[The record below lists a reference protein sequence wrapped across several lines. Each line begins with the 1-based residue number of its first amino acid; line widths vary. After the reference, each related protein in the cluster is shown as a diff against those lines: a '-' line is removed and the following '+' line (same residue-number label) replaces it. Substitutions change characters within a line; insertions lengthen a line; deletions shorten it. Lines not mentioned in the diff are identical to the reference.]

1 MRQARRRNC
10 RSVPL
15 DSSEHDISAKLSQVR
30 GRPILTTGGMKLQ
43 ELLAGAGAQ
52 GPLVNPEAQIS
63 SVVYDSRQAAA
74 GSLFV
79 AIRGEK
85 TDGNRFIAAAV
96 ERGATAIVSE
106 TPPPAQRGQALD
118 AQAQNAQTEKGKI
131 APAAVVTSVAWVQV
145 PDARK
150 ALAVIAANFYG
161 HPADKLQLVGITGT
175 NGKTTTG
182 FLLDSIIRAAG
193 LRSGLFGTIEYRTP
207 LETYPA
213 KTTTPESLDL
223 QRFFSEIV
231 RTGGT
236 HAVLEGSSHAL
247 ALDRLW
253 GCRFAAAIFSNLTRD
268 HLDFHGTMEN
278 YFAAKRRLFEG
289 TGAGP
294 ARCGVIN
301 SDDPYGQQLRNLAG
315 QTITYGLASGAQV
328 TAKKF
333 ALALRGLDFIAETP
347 MGKIEVR
354 SPLVG
359 RNNVY
364 NLLAAIAA
372 SVGLGFQR
380 EAVESGISALAA
392 VPGRFER
399 IDLGQPFMVVVDYAH
414 TDDALQKL
422 LETARELHPTGRM
435 ITLFGCGGERDRTK
449 RPLMGAAAGRLSDV
463 VVLTSDNPRGEDPLK
478 IINDAL
484 VGLQRTSAKVLV
496 EPDRERALELALE
509 QARPGDMV
517 LLAGKGHETT
527 QVLKDRTIEFDD
539 REVARRI
546 LRERGYG
553 G

>member
-1 MRQARRRNC
+1 
-10 RSVPL
+10 
-15 DSSEHDISAKLSQVR
+15 
-30 GRPILTTGGMKLQ
+30 MKLQ
-43 ELLAGAGAQ
+43 ELVAGAGAQ

-96 ERGATAIVSE
+96 ERGASAIVSE
-106 TPPPAQRGQALD
+106 APPYIERGQVLD
-118 AQAQNAQTEKGKI
+118 AQGQET
-131 APAAVVTSVAWVQV
+131 APALIAASVAWVQV
-145 PDARK
+145 ADARK
-150 ALAVIAANFYG
+150 ALAIIAANFYE
-161 HPADKLQLVGITGT
+161 HPAEKLQLIGITGT
-175 NGKTTTG
+175 NGKTTTS
-182 FLLDSIIRAAG
+182 FLLDSIIHAAG
-193 LRSGLFGTIEYRTP
+193 LRSGLLGTIEYRTP

-231 RTGGT
+231 RAGGT
-236 HAVLEGSSHAL
+236 HAVLESSSHAL

-278 YFAAKRRLFEG
+278 YFAAKRRLFED

-301 SDDPYGQQLRNLAG
+301 IDDPYGQQLRNLAA

-333 ALALRGLDFIAETP
+333 ALALRGLDFVAETP
-347 MGKIEVR
+347 MGKIEVH

-380 EAVESGISALAA
+380 EAIESGISALAA

-399 IDLGQPFMVVVDYAH
+399 IDLGQPFMVIVDYAH

-422 LETARELHPTGRM
+422 LETARELHPTGRL
-435 ITLFGCGGERDRTK
+435 ITLFGCGGERDRAK

-539 REVARRI
+539 REIARRI
-546 LRERGYG
+546 LRERGYDG
-553 G
+553 

>member
-1 MRQARRRNC
+1 
-10 RSVPL
+10 
-15 DSSEHDISAKLSQVR
+15 
-30 GRPILTTGGMKLQ
+30 MKLK
-43 ELLAGAGAQ
+43 ELVAGAGVQ
-52 GPLVNPEAQIS
+52 GALVNAEAQIS
-63 SVVYDSRQAAA
+63 SVAYDSRQAKA

-85 TDGNRFIAAAV
+85 TDGNRFLGAAI

-106 TPPPAQRGQALD
+106 MPRPLAEGAV
-118 AQAQNAQTEKGKI
+118 QTSGI
-131 APAAVVTSVAWVQV
+131 APEFVSSSVAWLQV

-150 ALAVIAANFYG
+150 ALAIIAANFYS

-175 NGKTTTG
+175 NGKTTTS
-182 FLLDSIIRAAG
+182 FLLDSIIHAAG
-193 LRSGLFGTIEYRTP
+193 FRSGLFGTIEYRTP

-213 KTTTPESLDL
+213 RTTTPESLDL

-231 RTGGT
+231 RAGGT
-236 HAVLEGSSHAL
+236 HAVLESSSHAL
-247 ALDRLW
+247 ALERLW

-268 HLDFHGTMEN
+268 HLDFHNTMEN

-294 ARCGVIN
+294 ARFGIVNI
-301 SDDPYGQQLRNLAG
+301 DDPYGQQLRNIAER
-315 QTITYGLASGAQV
+315 TVTYGLGSGAQV

-333 ALALRGLDFIAETP
+333 ALALRGLDFVAETP
-347 MGKIEVR
+347 AGKVEVR

-372 SVGLGFQR
+372 SIALDFPR
-380 EAVESGISALAA
+380 AAIEAGISALAA

-435 ITLFGCGGERDRTK
+435 ITLFGCGGERDRSK
-449 RPLMGAAAGRLSDV
+449 RPLMGAAAGRMSDV
-463 VVLTSDNPRGEDPLK
+463 VVLSSDNPRGEDPLK

-484 VGLQRTSAKVLV
+484 VGLQRTTAKVLV
-496 EPDRERALELALE
+496 EPDRERALELAL
-509 QARPGDMV
+509 QNARPGDMV
-517 LLAGKGHETT
+517 LLAGKGHERT

-539 REVARRI
+539 REVARRV

-553 G
+553 AQGMKPETR

>member
-1 MRQARRRNC
+1 
-10 RSVPL
+10 
-15 DSSEHDISAKLSQVR
+15 
-30 GRPILTTGGMKLQ
+30 MKLQ
-43 ELLAGAGAQ
+43 ELVAGAGVHE
-52 GPLVNPEAQIS
+52 PLANPEAEIS
-63 SVVYDSRQAAA
+63 SVVYDSRQATA

-79 AIRGEK
+79 AIRGER
-85 TDGNRFIAAAV
+85 TDGNRYISAAV
-96 ERGATAIVSE
+96 ERGAAAIVSE
-106 TPPPAQRGQALD
+106 MPPPAQRGQTLE
-118 AQAQNAQTEKGKI
+118 AQPQNAEI
-131 APAAVVTSVAWVQV
+131 APQPLPSSVAWLHA

-150 ALAVIAANFYG
+150 ALALIAANFYG

-175 NGKTTTG
+175 NGKTTTS
-182 FLLDSIIRAAG
+182 FLLDSIIHAAG

-207 LETYPA
+207 RETYPA

-231 RTGGT
+231 RAGGT
-236 HAVLEGSSHAL
+236 HAVLESSSHAL

-253 GCRFAAAIFSNLTRD
+253 GCRLAAGVFTNLTRD
-268 HLDFHGTMEN
+268 HLDFHNTMEN

-289 TGAGP
+289 TGAGR
-294 ARCGVIN
+294 ARCGIVN
-301 SDDPYGQQLRNLAG
+301 ADDPYGRQLRNVAE
-315 QTITYGLASGAQV
+315 QTITYGLGSGAQV

-333 ALALRGLDFIAETP
+333 ALALRGLDFVADTP
-347 MGKIEVR
+347 AGKIEVR

-372 SVGLGFQR
+372 SIALDFRR
-380 EAVESGISALAA
+380 EAIEAGISALAA

-435 ITLFGCGGERDRTK
+435 ITLFGCGGERDRSK
-449 RPLMGAAAGRLSDV
+449 RPLMGAAAGRLSNV
-463 VVLTSDNPRGEDPLK
+463 VILSSDNPRSEDPLK

-496 EPDRERALELALE
+496 EPDRERAIELALE
-509 QARPGDMV
+509 QARTGDIV

>member
-1 MRQARRRNC
+1 
-10 RSVPL
+10 
-15 DSSEHDISAKLSQVR
+15 
-30 GRPILTTGGMKLQ
+30 MKLQ
-43 ELLAGAGAQ
+43 ELVAGAGAQ
-52 GPLVNPEAQIS
+52 GPVVDPEVQIS
-63 SVVYDSRQAAA
+63 SIVYDSRQATA

-79 AIRGEK
+79 AIHGEK
-85 TDGNRFIAAAV
+85 TDGNRFIAAAI
-96 ERGATAIVSE
+96 ERGAAAIVSE
-106 TPPPAQRGQALD
+106 MPHPAQRGQGLG
-118 AQAQNAQTEKGKI
+118 AQAQNAEI
-131 APAAVVTSVAWVQV
+131 APAALPASLAWLQV

-150 ALAVIAANFYG
+150 ALAIIAANFYG
-161 HPADKLQLVGITGT
+161 HPAEKLQLAGITGT
-175 NGKTTTG
+175 NGKTTTS
-182 FLLDSIIRAAG
+182 FLLDSIIHAAG

-231 RTGGT
+231 RAGGT
-236 HAVLEGSSHAL
+236 HAVLESSSHAL

-253 GCRFAAAIFSNLTRD
+253 GCRFAAAIFTNLTRD
-268 HLDFHGTMEN
+268 HLDFHSTMEN

-289 TGAGP
+289 TGAGR
-294 ARCGVIN
+294 AHCGIVNI
-301 SDDPYGQQLRNLAG
+301 DDPYGQALRNVAD

-328 TAKKF
+328 TARKF
-333 ALALRGLDFIAETP
+333 TLALRGLDFIAETP

-372 SVGLGFQR
+372 SIALDFRR
-380 EAVESGISALAA
+380 ETVEAGISALAT

-435 ITLFGCGGERDRTK
+435 ITLFGCGGERDRSK
-449 RPLMGAAAGRLSDV
+449 RPLMGEAAGRLSDV
-463 VVLTSDNPRGEDPLK
+463 IVLSSDNPRSEDPLK

-509 QARPGDMV
+509 QARPGDIV

-527 QVLKDRTIEFDD
+527 QVLKERTIEFDD
-539 REVARRI
+539 RELARRI

>member
-1 MRQARRRNC
+1 MPHTRPMAFG
-10 RSVPL
+10 RSL
-15 DSSEHDISAKLSQVR
+15 LESSEHEASAKLSALR
-30 GRPILTTGGMKLQ
+30 RSPILTSAGMKLQ
-43 ELLAGAGAQ
+43 ELLAGTGAQ
-52 GPLVNPEAQIS
+52 GPLVNSEAQIS
-63 SVVYDSRQAAA
+63 SVVYDSRQATA

-79 AIRGEK
+79 AIHGEK
-85 TDGNRFIAAAV
+85 TDGNRFIAAAID
-96 ERGATAIVSE
+96 RGATAIVSQM
-106 TPPPAQRGQALD
+106 PRPAPNGHP
-118 AQAQNAQTEKGKI
+118 QNAETSAE
-131 APAAVVTSVAWVQV
+131 PLPPSVAWLQV
-145 PDARK
+145 SDARK
-150 ALAVIAANFYG
+150 ALAIIAANFYG
-161 HPADKLQLVGITGT
+161 HPADQLHLVGITGT
-175 NGKTTTG
+175 NGKTTTS

-231 RTGGT
+231 RADGT
-236 HAVLEGSSHAL
+236 HAVLESSSHAL

-253 GCRFAAAIFSNLTRD
+253 GCRFAATIFTNLTRD
-268 HLDFHGTMEN
+268 HLDFHRTMEN
-278 YFAAKRRLFEG
+278 YFAAKRRLFED

-294 ARCGVIN
+294 ALCGIVNI
-301 SDDPYGQQLRNLAG
+301 DDPYGQQLRNIAE
-315 QTITYGLASGAQV
+315 QTITYGLTLGAQV

-347 MGKIEVR
+347 AGKIEVR

-372 SVGLGFQR
+372 SIALDLRR
-380 EAVESGISALAA
+380 EAIESGIAALAA

-399 IDLGQPFMVVVDYAH
+399 IDLGQPFMVIVDYAH

-422 LETARELHPTGRM
+422 LETARELHPAGRI
-435 ITLFGCGGERDRTK
+435 ITLFGCGGERDRSK
-449 RPLMGAAAGRLSDV
+449 RPLMGTAAGRLSDV
-463 VVLTSDNPRGEDPLK
+463 VVLSSDNPRSEDPLK

-527 QVLKDRTIEFDD
+527 QVLKDRTIAFDD
-539 REVARRI
+539 REMARRI

-553 G
+553 REGMSLETR

>member
-1 MRQARRRNC
+1 MRQARQRTGRRA
-10 RSVPL
+10 PL
-15 DSSEHDISAKLSQVR
+15 DSSEHEVSAKLSASR
-30 GRPILTTGGMKLQ
+30 GRPILTSAGMKLQ
-43 ELLAGAGAQ
+43 ELVAGAGVQ
-52 GPLVNPEAQIS
+52 GPLVNPEVQIS
-63 SVVYDSRQAAA
+63 SVVYDSRQSTA

-79 AIRGEK
+79 AIHGEK

-96 ERGATAIVSE
+96 ERGAAAIVSE
-106 TPPPAQRGQALD
+106 MPPPIPNGHGQTA
-118 AQAQNAQTEKGKI
+118 EI
-131 APAAVVTSVAWVQV
+131 APEPLPSSVAWLQV

-150 ALAVIAANFYG
+150 ALGTIAANFFS

-175 NGKTTTG
+175 NGKTTTS
-182 FLLDSIIRAAG
+182 FLLDSIIHAAG

-207 LETYPA
+207 VETYPA

-223 QRFFSEIV
+223 HRFFSEIV
-231 RTGGT
+231 RAGGT
-236 HAVLEGSSHAL
+236 YAVLESSSHAL

-253 GCRFAAAIFSNLTRD
+253 GCRFAAAVFTNLTRD
-268 HLDFHGTMEN
+268 HLDFHNTMEN

-289 TGAGP
+289 TGAGR
-294 ARCGVIN
+294 ARCGVVNI
-301 SDDPYGQQLRNLAG
+301 DDPYGQQLRNVAD
-315 QTITYGLASGAQV
+315 QTVTYGLSSGAQV
-328 TAKKF
+328 SAKKF
-333 ALALRGLDFIAETP
+333 ALTLRGLDFIAETP
-347 MGKIEVR
+347 AGKIEVR

-372 SVGLGFQR
+372 SIALDFRR
-380 EAVESGISALAA
+380 EVIEAGISALAA

-399 IDLGQPFMVVVDYAH
+399 IDLGQPFMVIVDYAH

-435 ITLFGCGGERDRTK
+435 ITLFGCGGERDRSK

-463 VVLTSDNPRGEDPLK
+463 AVLSSDNPRSEDPLK

-484 VGLQRTSAKVLV
+484 VGLQRTTVKVLV

-539 REVARRI
+539 REMARRI

>member
-1 MRQARRRNC
+1 
-10 RSVPL
+10 
-15 DSSEHDISAKLSQVR
+15 
-30 GRPILTTGGMKLQ
+30 MKLQ
-43 ELLAGAGAQ
+43 NLVAGAGVQ
-52 GPLVNPEAQIS
+52 GPLANPEALIS
-63 SVVYDSRQAAA
+63 SVVYDSRQASA

-85 TDGNRFIAAAV
+85 TDGNLFVSVAL
-96 ERGATAIVSE
+96 ERGAAAIVSE
-106 TPPPAQRGQALD
+106 AARPSASTELSSGQVRSA
-118 AQAQNAQTEKGKI
+118 TT
-131 APAAVVTSVAWVQV
+131 APSAVATSVAWVQV

-150 ALAVIAANFYG
+150 ALAIIAANFYG
-161 HPADKLQLVGITGT
+161 HPADQLQLVGITGT
-175 NGKTTTG
+175 NGKTTTS
-182 FLLDSIIRAAG
+182 FLLDSIIHAAG
-193 LRSGLFGTIEYRTP
+193 RRSGLFGTIEYRTP

-223 QRFFSEIV
+223 QRFCSEIV
-231 RTGGT
+231 RAGGT
-236 HAVLEGSSHAL
+236 HAVLESSSHAL

-253 GCRFAAAIFSNLTRD
+253 GYRFAAAIFTNLTRD
-268 HLDFHGTMEN
+268 HLDFHVTMEN

-289 TGAGP
+289 TGAGA
-294 ARCGVIN
+294 ARWGIVNI
-301 SDDPYGQQLRNLAG
+301 DDPYGEQLRNVAER
-315 QTITYGLASGAQV
+315 TMTYGLAAGSQV
-328 TAKKF
+328 TTKRF
-333 ALALRGLDFIAETP
+333 ALALRGLDFIAETS

-372 SVGLGFQR
+372 SITLDFPR
-380 EAVESGISALAA
+380 DAIEAGISALAA
-392 VPGRFER
+392 VPGRFEQ

-422 LETARELHPTGRM
+422 LETARELHPAGRM

-463 VVLTSDNPRGEDPLK
+463 VVLSSDNPRSEDPLK
-478 IINDAL
+478 IINDAV
-484 VGLQRTSAKVLV
+484 VGLQRTAAKVLV

-527 QVLKDRTIEFDD
+527 QVLKDRTINFDD

>member
-1 MRQARRRNC
+1 
-10 RSVPL
+10 
-15 DSSEHDISAKLSQVR
+15 
-30 GRPILTTGGMKLQ
+30 MKLQ
-43 ELLAGAGAQ
+43 ELVAGAGAQ
-52 GPLVNPEAQIS
+52 GPLVNPEVQIS
-63 SVVYDSRQAAA
+63 SVVYDSRQATA

-79 AIRGEK
+79 AIHGEK
-85 TDGNRFIAAAV
+85 ADGNRFIAAAV
-96 ERGATAIVSE
+96 ERGAAAIVSE
-106 TPPPAQRGQALD
+106 MPPPIPNGHGQTA
-118 AQAQNAQTEKGKI
+118 EI
-131 APAAVVTSVAWVQV
+131 APGPLPSSVAWLQV

-150 ALAVIAANFYG
+150 ALATIAANFFA

-175 NGKTTTG
+175 NGKTTTS
-182 FLLDSIIRAAG
+182 FLLDSIIHAAG

-207 LETYPA
+207 VETYPA

-223 QRFFSEIV
+223 HRFFSEIV
-231 RTGGT
+231 RERGT
-236 HAVLEGSSHAL
+236 YAVLESSSHAL

-253 GCRFAAAIFSNLTRD
+253 GCRFAAAVFTNLTRD
-268 HLDFHGTMEN
+268 HLDFHNTMEN

-289 TGAGP
+289 TGAGR
-294 ARCGVIN
+294 ARCGIVN
-301 SDDPYGQQLRNLAG
+301 VDDPFGPQLQDVAG
-315 QTITYGLASGAQV
+315 QTVTYGLSSGAQV

-333 ALALRGLDFIAETP
+333 ALTLRGLDFIAETP
-347 MGKIEVR
+347 AGKIEVR

-364 NLLAAIAA
+364 NVLAAIAA
-372 SVGLGFQR
+372 SISLDFRR
-380 EAVESGISALAA
+380 EAIEAGISALPA

-399 IDLGQPFMVVVDYAH
+399 IDLGQPFMVIVDYAH

-435 ITLFGCGGERDRTK
+435 ITLFGCGGERDRSK

-463 VVLTSDNPRGEDPLK
+463 AVLSSDNPRGEDPLK

-527 QVLKDRTIEFDD
+527 QVLKDGTIEFDD

>member
-1 MRQARRRNC
+1 MRQARRSNPR
-10 RSVPL
+10 RQPL
-15 DSSEHDISAKLSQVR
+15 ASSEHENSAKLSTSR
-30 GRPILTTGGMKLQ
+30 GRPILTGAAMKLQ
-43 ELLAGAGAQ
+43 DLVAGAGVQ
-52 GPLVNPEAQIS
+52 GPLANPEVLIS
-63 SVVYDSRQAAA
+63 SVVYDSRQATA
-74 GSLFV
+74 GCLFV

-85 TDGNRFIAAAV
+85 TDGNRFISTAL
-96 ERGATAIVSE
+96 ERGATAIASE
-106 TPPPAQRGQALD
+106 MPRPVAHVQPLGTQAQIAEVAPPALA
-118 AQAQNAQTEKGKI
+118 
-131 APAAVVTSVAWVQV
+131 TSVAWVQV

-150 ALAVIAANFYG
+150 ALAIVAANFYG

-175 NGKTTTG
+175 NGKTTTS
-182 FLLDSIIRAAG
+182 FLLDSIIHAAG
-193 LRSGLFGTIEYRTP
+193 RRSGLFGTIEYRTP

-223 QRFFSEIV
+223 QRFFSEIL
-231 RTGGT
+231 RAGGS

-253 GCRFAAAIFSNLTRD
+253 GCRFAAAIFTNLTRD

-278 YFAAKRRLFEG
+278 YFVAKRRLFEG

-294 ARCGVIN
+294 ACWGVVN
-301 SDDPYGQQLRNLAG
+301 VDDPYGQQLRDVAER
-315 QTITYGLASGAQV
+315 TITYGLGSGAQV

-333 ALALRGLDFIAETP
+333 PLALRGLDFIADTP

-364 NLLAAIAA
+364 NLLASIAA
-372 SVGLGFQR
+372 SIALDFPG
-380 EAVESGISALAA
+380 EAIEAGISALAA
-392 VPGRFER
+392 VPGRFEQ

-463 VVLTSDNPRGEDPLK
+463 VVLSSDNPRSEDPLK
-478 IINDAL
+478 IINDAV
-484 VGLQRTSAKVLV
+484 VGLQRTPAKVLV

-527 QVLKDRTIEFDD
+527 QVLEDRTIEFDD